1 MSPSA
6 RIWSPPPPAIAAC
19 RTLRLPHG
27 SHHPDQLVDH
37 RIELLNAPLNPTNLV
52 AYLREHLVHLGLSV
66 VHLFHSDEYVS
77 VPGLQ
82 VDPPR
87 DLARTD
93 TLAECVDDVDVV
105 LQRRHIVT
113 LRRHFA
119 CHHDRR
125 ERLYARVCVN
135 KGETWD
141 WFAKD

>member
-1 MSPSA
+1 MLFRS
-6 RIWSPPPPAIAAC
+6 
-19 RTLRLPHG
+19 
-27 SHHPDQLVDH
+27 
-37 RIELLNAPLNPTNLV
+37 
-52 AYLREHLVHLGLSV
+52 REHLVHLGLSV
-66 VHLFHSDEYVS
+66 VHLFRSDEYVS
-77 VPGLQ
+77 VPVLQ

-93 TLAECVDDVDVV
+93 TLMECVDGVDVV

-135 KGETWD
+135 EGETWD